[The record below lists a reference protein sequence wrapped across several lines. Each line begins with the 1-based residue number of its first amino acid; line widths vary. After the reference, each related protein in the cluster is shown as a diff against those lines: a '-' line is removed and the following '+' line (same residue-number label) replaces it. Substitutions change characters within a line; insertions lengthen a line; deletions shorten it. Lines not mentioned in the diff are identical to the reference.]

1 MKHKHSWYLNSLLT
15 KNSISRSLTQLF
27 FTVFLIPVVLICTFY
42 VVYLYK
48 SMRDAELEKVISSLE
63 KTESEFNE
71 SLVEVKAFSDR
82 LYVNRKIQSLLLKD
96 YSNIQDIYSAYSELS
111 FLEDYLRNYK
121 EIANFRIYVK
131 NETLH
136 ENSYI
141 KKATQEDYERSWFK
155 TAVIMKGHAFWHV
168 TYDKKTNK
176 RYLSL
181 VRSLWSPSY
190 RQYIGVLVININPE
204 IIQKNLSEQ
213 LYETLIYFEDQ
224 NIFTTVKRISKEEIK
239 EIPEIIRNN
248 ETNDKYIPWEIQ
260 DNQVGLFAA
269 DFYPQDSNCVKF
281 KFVYIIP
288 LKQLNVQTRN
298 NICITLFL
306 LLSMILLSSF
316 VFIIYSNYV
325 KNRVTKVQ
333 TGIEKVVSNNF
344 EIEESIGGNDEFE
357 KIYNNLYSMSGNLKT
372 LIDEIYQQKIEKE
385 QIKAAQSEMSFK
397 MLASQI
403 NPHFLFNTI
412 ETIRMK
418 SLASGDK
425 DVSKMLRLLAQLLRY
440 NLSVKGKPVPL
451 SKEIEAIN
459 NYLTIQHMRF
469 GDRIEYSINSNFD
482 MEKYEILPLLIQ
494 PIVEN
499 SFNHGLE
506 DREKGGTITINL
518 EWEKCQIGELI
529 SIKVKDNGQGIPEE
543 KLKEISYNL
552 ENNLETSKNN
562 SEVSIGLG
570 NVNSRIKLYYKNGSG
585 IEINSSVGQGTE
597 VCLKLY
603 M

>member
-1 MKHKHSWYLNSLLT
+1 
-15 KNSISRSLTQLF
+15 
-27 FTVFLIPVVLICTFY
+27 
-42 VVYLYK
+42 
-48 SMRDAELEKVISSLE
+48 
-63 KTESEFNE
+63 
-71 SLVEVKAFSDR
+71 
-82 LYVNRKIQSLLLKD
+82 
-96 YSNIQDIYSAYSELS
+96 
-111 FLEDYLRNYK
+111 
-121 EIANFRIYVK
+121 
-131 NETLH
+131 
-136 ENSYI
+136 
-141 KKATQEDYERSWFK
+141 
-155 TAVIMKGHAFWHV
+155 
-168 TYDKKTNK
+168 
-176 RYLSL
+176 
-181 VRSLWSPSY
+181 
-190 RQYIGVLVININPE
+190 
-204 IIQKNLSEQ
+204 
-213 LYETLIYFEDQ
+213 
-224 NIFTTVKRISKEEIK
+224 
-239 EIPEIIRNN
+239 
-248 ETNDKYIPWEIQ
+248 
-260 DNQVGLFAA
+260 
-269 DFYPQDSNCVKF
+269 
-281 KFVYIIP
+281 
-288 LKQLNVQTRN
+288 
-298 NICITLFL
+298 
-306 LLSMILLSSF
+306 
-316 VFIIYSNYV
+316 
-325 KNRVTKVQ
+325 
-333 TGIEKVVSNNF
+333 
-344 EIEESIGGNDEFE
+344 
-357 KIYNNLYSMSGNLKT
+357 MSGNLKT

-425 DVSKMLRLLAQLLRY
+425 DISKMLRLLAQLLRY

>member
-15 KNSISRSLTQLF
+15 KNSISRSLTKLF

-42 VVYLYK
+42 VVYIYK
-48 SMRDAELEKVISSLE
+48 SMRNAELEKVISSLE

-155 TAVIMKGHAFWHV
+155 TAVIMKGHAFWQI

-288 LKQLNVQTRN
+288 LRQLNVQTRN
-298 NICITLFL
+298 TIYITLFL

-325 KNRVTKVQ
+325 KN
-333 TGIEKVVSNNF
+333 
-344 EIEESIGGNDEFE
+344 
-357 KIYNNLYSMSGNLKT
+357 
-372 LIDEIYQQKIEKE
+372 
-385 QIKAAQSEMSFK
+385 
-397 MLASQI
+397 
-403 NPHFLFNTI
+403 
-412 ETIRMK
+412 MK
-418 SLASGDK
+418 
-425 DVSKMLRLLAQLLRY
+425 LLSCL
-440 NLSVKGKPVPL
+440 L
-451 SKEIEAIN
+451 SK
-459 NYLTIQHMRF
+459 
-469 GDRIEYSINSNFD
+469 
-482 MEKYEILPLLIQ
+482 K
-494 PIVEN
+494 
-499 SFNHGLE
+499 
-506 DREKGGTITINL
+506 
-518 EWEKCQIGELI
+518 
-529 SIKVKDNGQGIPEE
+529 
-543 KLKEISYNL
+543 
-552 ENNLETSKNN
+552 
-562 SEVSIGLG
+562 
-570 NVNSRIKLYYKNGSG
+570 
-585 IEINSSVGQGTE
+585 
-597 VCLKLY
+597 
-603 M
+603 

>member
-1 MKHKHSWYLNSLLT
+1 MKNKHSWYLNSLLT

-27 FTVFLIPVVLICTFY
+27 FTVFLIPVILICTFY
-42 VVYLYK
+42 VVYIYK

-82 LYVNRKIQSLLLKD
+82 LYVNRKLQSLLLKD

-141 KKATQEDYERSWFK
+141 IKATQDDYERSWFK
-155 TAVIMKGHAFWHV
+155 TAVIMKGHAFWQV

-213 LYETLIYFEDQ
+213 LYETLVYFEDQ

-248 ETNDKYIPWEIQ
+248 ETNDKYISWEIQ

-288 LKQLNVQTRN
+288 LRQLNVQTRN
-298 NICITLFL
+298 NIYITLFL
-306 LLSMILLSSF
+306 LLSMILLSSVVF
-316 VFIIYSNYV
+316 VIYSNYV

-482 MEKYEILPLLIQ
+482 MDKYEILPLLIQ

-529 SIKVKDNGQGIPEE
+529 TIKVKDNGQGIPEE
-543 KLKEISYNL
+543 KLKEITYNL

-585 IEINSSVGQGTE
+585 IEINSSIGQGTE

>member
-1 MKHKHSWYLNSLLT
+1 MKNKHSWYLNSLLT

-27 FTVFLIPVVLICTFY
+27 FTVFLIPVILICTFY
-42 VVYLYK
+42 VVYIYK

-82 LYVNRKIQSLLLKD
+82 LYVNRKLQSLLLKD

-141 KKATQEDYERSWFK
+141 IKATQDDYERSWFK
-155 TAVIMKGHAFWHV
+155 TAVIMKGHAFWQV

-213 LYETLIYFEDQ
+213 LYETLVYFEDQ

-248 ETNDKYIPWEIQ
+248 ETNDKYISWEIQ

-288 LKQLNVQTRN
+288 LRQLNVQTRN
-298 NICITLFL
+298 NIYITLFL
-306 LLSMILLSSF
+306 LLSMILLSSV

-418 SLASGDK
+418 SLASGDR

-482 MEKYEILPLLIQ
+482 MDKYEILPLLIQ

-529 SIKVKDNGQGIPEE
+529 TIKVKDNGQGIPEE
-543 KLKEISYNL
+543 KLKEITYNL

-585 IEINSSVGQGTE
+585 IEINSSIGQGTE

>member
-1 MKHKHSWYLNSLLT
+1 MKNKHSWYLNSLLT

-27 FTVFLIPVVLICTFY
+27 FTVFLIPVILICTFY
-42 VVYLYK
+42 VVYIYK

-82 LYVNRKIQSLLLKD
+82 LYVNRKLQSLLLKD

-141 KKATQEDYERSWFK
+141 IKATQDDYERSWFK
-155 TAVIMKGHAFWHV
+155 TAVIMKGHAFWQV

-213 LYETLIYFEDQ
+213 LYETLVYFEDQ

-248 ETNDKYIPWEIQ
+248 ETNDKYISWEIQ

-288 LKQLNVQTRN
+288 LRQLNVQTRN
-298 NICITLFL
+298 NIYITLFL
-306 LLSMILLSSF
+306 LLSMILLSSV

-482 MEKYEILPLLIQ
+482 MDKYEILPLLIQ

-529 SIKVKDNGQGIPEE
+529 TIKVKDNGQGIPEE
-543 KLKEISYNL
+543 KLKEITYNL

-585 IEINSSVGQGTE
+585 IEINSSIGQGTE